1 MATSLLATIYNSV
14 SLGNVL
20 LLLVLLFIVHYL
32 MVLYEFR
39 NMPPGPRLTT
49 LPVLGNIFSLD
60 SRAEKVKG
68 QYAEHTQWI
77 PNDFV
82 ALFLIFFGGPSLC
95 HFY

>member
-60 SRAEKVKG
+60 SKAEKL
-68 QYAEHTQWI
+68 ADT
-77 PNDFV
+77 FRRS
-82 ALFLIFFGGPSLC
+82 A
-95 HFY
+95 